1 MDHVRHQITYQN
13 HLIITQIVYQHNT
26 GDVKCFRSVTTIQK
40 KMCFRSV
47 TYMEHFKV
55 MFFFFFWP
63 FSFALSQAFYVVPVC
78 TLQINGPIDTGFC
91 WLHNSAKSNWQVRN
105 WFINV
110 TVLNKFDYWTIGTTT
125 HSSKVDIL
133 RVFS

>member
-40 KMCFRSV
+40 KCV
-47 TYMEHFKV
+47 LD
-55 MFFFFFWP
+55 
-63 FSFALSQAFYVVPVC
+63 LSQVFYVVPVC

-91 WLHNSAKSNWQVRN
+91 WLHNFGQ
-105 WFINV
+105 I
-110 TVLNKFDYWTIGTTT
+110 
-125 HSSKVDIL
+125 
-133 RVFS
+133 